1 MGIADADSAEH
12 ATSSQNLIIAPV
24 ACPVPGRRDGA
35 PKLSGACKLRIQP
48 GSRLAAIYR
57 ACEIE
62 EEYFCNFEV
71 NSRFHERMINAGLC
85 LAAFGLNGELRAV
98 ELPEHRFFIAT
109 LYQPQLSSSEERP
122 HPVIVE
128 FVAAAS
134 RCAGSRSQ
142 DRRKFSESQ

>member
-24 ACPVPGRRDGA
+24 TCPVPDRPDGA
-35 PKLSGACKLRIQP
+35 PKLSGACRLRVQP
-48 GSRLAAIYR
+48 GFRLAAIYG

-71 NSRFHERMINAGLC
+71 NPAYRERFEIAGLR
-85 LAAFGLNGELRAV
+85 LAAFDDRGELRAV
-98 ELPEHRFFIAT
+98 ELPDHPFFIAT
-109 LYQPQLSSSEERP
+109 LYQPQLSSTDERP

-134 RCAGSRSQ
+134 R
-142 DRRKFSESQ
+142 

>member
-24 ACPVPGRRDGA
+24 TCPISDRREGA
-35 PKLSGACKLRIQP
+35 PKLSGSSKLRIKP
-48 GSRLAAIYR
+48 GGRLAAIYG

-71 NSRFHERMINAGLC
+71 NPAYQRCMENAGLC
-85 LAAFGLNGELRAV
+85 PAAFGPNGELRAV
-98 ELPEHRFFIAT
+98 ELPEHPFFIAT
-109 LYQPQLSSSEERP
+109 LYQPQLSSTEARP

-134 RCAGSRSQ
+134 R
-142 DRRKFSESQ
+142 

>member
-24 ACPVPGRRDGA
+24 TCPVPDRPDGA
-35 PKLSGACKLRIQP
+35 PKLSGVCKLRIKP
-48 GSRLAAIYR
+48 RSRLAAIYG
-57 ACEIE
+57 ACDIE

-71 NSRFHERMINAGLC
+71 NPAYRERLEMAGLR
-85 LAAFGLNGELRAV
+85 LTAFDDRGELRAV
-98 ELPEHRFFIAT
+98 ELLEHPFFVAT
-109 LYQPQLSSSEERP
+109 LYQPQLSSTDERP

-134 RCAGSRSQ
+134 R
-142 DRRKFSESQ
+142 

>member
-24 ACPVPGRRDGA
+24 TCPVPDRRDGT
-35 PKLSGACKLRIQP
+35 PKLSGACKLRIKP
-48 GSRLAAIYR
+48 GCRLAAIYG

-71 NSRFHERMINAGLC
+71 NPAYRERFEMAGLR
-85 LAAFGLNGELRAV
+85 LAAFDNRGELRAV
-98 ELPEHRFFIAT
+98 ELPQHPFFIAT
-109 LYQPQLSSSEERP
+109 LYQPQLSSSDRRP

-128 FVAAAS
+128 FVAVSARPLA
-134 RCAGSRSQ
+134 
-142 DRRKFSESQ
+142 DW

>member
-12 ATSSQNLIIAPV
+12 ATSSKNLIIAPV
-24 ACPVPGRRDGA
+24 TCPVPDRRFGA

-48 GSRLAAIYR
+48 GCRLAAIYG

-71 NSRFHERMINAGLC
+71 NPAYRERFETAGLR
-85 LAAFGLNGELRAV
+85 LTAFDDRGELRAV
-98 ELPEHRFFIAT
+98 ELPEHPFFVAT
-109 LYQPQLSSSEERP
+109 LYQPQLSSTEERP

-128 FVAAAS
+128 FIAAAS
-134 RCAGSRSQ
+134 R
-142 DRRKFSESQ
+142 

>member
-24 ACPVPGRRDGA
+24 TCPVPDRREGA
-35 PKLSGACKLRIQP
+35 PKLSGACRLRIQP
-48 GSRLAAIYR
+48 GSRLAATYG

-71 NSRFHERMINAGLC
+71 NPAYRGRFEMAGLR
-85 LAAFGLNGELRAV
+85 LAAFDDRCELRAV
-98 ELPEHRFFIAT
+98 ELPEHHFFIAT
-109 LYQPQLSSSEERP
+109 LYQPQLSSTDERP

-128 FVAAAS
+128 FVAAAG
-134 RCAGSRSQ
+134 R
-142 DRRKFSESQ
+142 

>member
-24 ACPVPGRRDGA
+24 TCPVPDRRAGA
-35 PKLSGACKLRIQP
+35 PKLSGACKLRIKP
-48 GSRLAAIYR
+48 GSRLAAIYG

-71 NSRFHERMINAGLC
+71 NPAYRERFEVAGLC
-85 LAAFGLNGELRAV
+85 LTAFDDRGELRAV
-98 ELPEHRFFIAT
+98 ELPDHPFFVAT
-109 LYQPQLSSSEERP
+109 LYQPQLSSTGERP
-122 HPVIVE
+122 HPLIVE

-134 RCAGSRSQ
+134 R
-142 DRRKFSESQ
+142 

>member
-24 ACPVPGRRDGA
+24 TCPVPDRRDGA
-35 PKLSGACKLRIQP
+35 PKLSGECKLRIKP
-48 GSRLAAIYR
+48 GCRLAAIYG

-71 NSRFHERMINAGLC
+71 NPAYRERMENAGLRA
-85 LAAFGLNGELRAV
+85 AAFGPGGELRAV
-98 ELPEHRFFIAT
+98 ELPDHPFFIAT
-109 LYQPQLSSSEERP
+109 LYQPQLSSTDERP

-128 FVAAAS
+128 FIAAAA
-134 RCAGSRSQ
+134 R
-142 DRRKFSESQ
+142 